1 MIRASSFP
9 GRGFKTPEKVFFV
22 VSYEHTH
29 NKRTVATVAVSN
41 KHSFVPIS
49 MMCCNV
55 DREHYQNRRYLLSI
69 PDNDRIVSSRRSC
82 QICGEYIFFKIQRV
96 YGTPEEKTIVKNITL
111 IRMIRE
117 D

>member
-1 MIRASSFP
+1 MRRASSFP
-9 GRGFKTPEKVFFV
+9 GRGFKVPKIVFFV

-41 KHSFVPIS
+41 KDSFVPIS
-49 MMCCNV
+49 IMCCNV
-55 DREHYQNRRYLLSI
+55 DREHYHNQRYLI
-69 PDNDRIVSSRRSC
+69 AVPDNDRIVSSRRSC
-82 QICGEYIFFKIQRV
+82 QICGDYIFFKIQRV
-96 YGTPEEKTIVKNITL
+96 YGTPEEKIIVKDITP